1 MFAVGVQT
9 SPKGMLT
16 GGSEITPSVDIC
28 GGGVD
33 DSPADTN
40 GSTTAGDDVLERLQD
55 TVTAYEMQVILILY
69 NFQAFLPPNLT
80 RSVCKR
86 R

>member
-16 GGSEITPSVDIC
+16 GGSEIIPSVDIC

-55 TVTAYEMQVILILY
+55 TVTAYEMQVYILILCIQLL
-69 NFQAFLPPNLT
+69 NIPASKLDHVSL
-80 RSVCKR
+80 
-86 R
+86 